1 MKDEVKY
8 LGYTLQ
14 SNGGQEAQ
22 VRDKMKRTASIM
34 GVGTRDWKQEI
45 WKGLR
50 KKVVDI

>member
-22 VRDKMKRTASIM
+22 VRDRMKRAASIM
-34 GVGTRDWKQEI
+34 GVDTRDWKQEI